1 MTTPSLYERI
11 GGEAA
16 VMAAVD
22 IFYAKVLANA
32 LTRPFFEGLDMQ
44 AQIRKQVAF
53 MSWAFGG
60 PVEYRGR
67 DLTAAHAQLVR
78 SKGLSDAHFDA
89 VARCLEETLLELGV
103 ERPLIDE
110 VLQLVGTT
118 RAAVLGRAQPA

>member
-1 MTTPSLYERI
+1 MTKTSLYERI

-22 IFYAKVLANA
+22 IFYGKVLANT
-32 LTRPFFEGLDMQ
+32 LTRPFFDGLDMQ

-60 PVEYRGR
+60 PTEYRGR
-67 DLTAAHAQLVR
+67 DLTAAHAHLVR
-78 SKGLSDAHFDA
+78 AKGLNDTHFDA
-89 VARCLEETLLELGV
+89 VATCLEETLVELGV

-110 VLQLVGTT
+110 ALQLVGTT
-118 RAAVLGRAQPA
+118 RGAVLGRR